1 MQVITKDKSNNNKQ
15 FLSFPCA
22 MAKTYCARTSEG
34 TAKEKRPT
42 SERPKHGPLPVR
54 KSLTRVAR
62 ASTRARQGAGGGGS
76 PRAANRSIRSRRSVD
91 VSRTSRPRAVR
102 ASGYVTN
109 DAIAAVENRRW
120 RSARRDPR
128 AEPPRTIARE
138 SMRASSAA
146 RRGGRV
152 ARIANGD
159 PRPPRDP
166 YEDVTRTRGMRE

>member
-1 MQVITKDKSNNNKQ
+1 MQVIIKDRSNSNKP

-22 MAKTYCARTSEG
+22 MAKIYCARTSEG

-128 AEPPRTIARE
+128 VEPPRTMCAP
-138 SMRASSAA
+138 SAA
-146 RRGGRV
+146 RRRGGRV